1 MEGVVVVARFFS
13 LWILDYE
20 SMIRNRIAHGIKRLV
35 GGGGGRSGASGGA
48 VGAANVIRKT
58 RAPMSGARVRDGVKR
73 ETLYFNARARERG
86 TVGTVGNVARRVPEL
101 RGGAPPPPGAP
112 QN

>member
-1 MEGVVVVARFFS
+1 MEGVVVVRRFFS

-35 GGGGGRSGASGGA
+35 GGGSRGGASGGA

-58 RAPMSGARVRDGVKR
+58 RALMLGARVRNGVKR
-73 ETLYFNARARERG
+73 ET
-86 TVGTVGNVARRVPEL
+86 
-101 RGGAPPPPGAP
+101 
-112 QN
+112 